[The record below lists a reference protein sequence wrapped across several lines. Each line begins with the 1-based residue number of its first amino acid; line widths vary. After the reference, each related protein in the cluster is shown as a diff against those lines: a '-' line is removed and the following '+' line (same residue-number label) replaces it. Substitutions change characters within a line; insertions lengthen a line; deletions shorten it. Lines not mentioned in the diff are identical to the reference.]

1 MDSQQISNA
10 ISERYSAL
18 SAASTPS
25 NAGYGKSVAQSFG
38 YTEEELASIPAE
50 SNLGLSCGNPLAI
63 ASLREV
69 SSPGSFQHVRQQL
82 TGAQGRN
89 RH

>member
-1 MDSQQISNA
+1 MDFRQIYSA
-10 ISERYSAL
+10 VSERYSAL
-18 SAASTPS
+18 SSTSSPL

-69 SSPGSFQHVRQQL
+69 GPLRNILYVRQ
-82 TGAQGRN
+82 
-89 RH
+89 